1 MILVPDYYK
10 KFGCIADECTDSC
23 CIGWEIDVDAET
35 IAKYRGME
43 NSGEF
48 LEKLDLASDPPHIR
62 LCEGEKC
69 PFLDEHGLC
78 RIISKYGEEY
88 IPEICKKHPR
98 YINETSAY
106 TECALGLACPES
118 ARIVLEIA
126 DRPRLEI
133 WDENATYTPVLK
145 KSRDKFPTTYNKN
158 EDLTENTPTNAENA
172 LFLLREKI
180 FDLIFDKNHTVGEII
195 SGLFVCDAAVSD
207 YAFDLFA
214 GISTKSPEI
223 KVADFGD
230 ISPLIS
236 LLPSAIQSLELLGED
251 YRRGFA
257 TPSAELIAE
266 RLMLLGER
274 ARAMLY
280 YFVHRY
286 FLAGVMDMD
295 VDARL
300 SFAVMLLMLYL
311 LHMDDPSVS
320 GARDAA
326 VAFSKNVEY
335 STENIEILLGI
346 IAEKP

>member
-10 KFGCIADECTDSC
+10 KFGCIADACTDSC

-43 NSGEF
+43 SSAELLG
-48 LEKLDLASDPPHIR
+48 KLDLASDPPHIR
-62 LCEGEKC
+62 LCEGERC
-69 PFLDEHGLC
+69 PFLDERGLC

-106 TECALGLACPES
+106 TECGLGLACPE
-118 ARIVLEIA
+118 AAGIILGILE
-126 DRPRLEI
+126 RPKFEI
-133 WDENATYTPVLK
+133 WDIKPTFTPITRKMWGKTSTNKK
-145 KSRDKFPTTYNKN
+145 KSENK
-158 EDLTENTPTNAENA
+158 EESAPTNAENA
-172 LFLLREKI
+172 LMLIRERI
-180 FDLIFDKNHTVGEII
+180 FDLIFDKNHTIDEII
-195 SGLFVCDAAVSD
+195 SGLFVCDDAVSD

-223 KVADFGD
+223 KAADFGD
-230 ISPLIS
+230 ISPLVT
-236 LLPSAIQSLELLGED
+236 LLPSAIQSLELLSED

-286 FLAGVMDMD
+286 FLAGVTDMD

-300 SFAVMLLMLYL
+300 SLAVMLLMLYL
-311 LHMDDPSVS
+311 LHIDDPSVS